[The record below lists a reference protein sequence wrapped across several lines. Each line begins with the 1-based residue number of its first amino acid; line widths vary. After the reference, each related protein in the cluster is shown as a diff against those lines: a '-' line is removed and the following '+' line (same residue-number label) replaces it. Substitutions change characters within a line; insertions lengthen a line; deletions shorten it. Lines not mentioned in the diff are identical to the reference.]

1 MQLYEAGLEL
11 ALFIVLTLM
20 LHKGWLKNRLLAVY
34 LMAYAV
40 GRFTL
45 EFWRGD
51 DYRGFLFGLSTSQLI
66 SIAVFIAV
74 PVFLI
79 VTKLRA
85 KKQLV

>member
-1 MQLYEAGLEL
+1 
-11 ALFIVLTLM
+11 
-20 LHKGWLKNRLLAVY
+20 
-34 LMAYAV
+34 MAYAV